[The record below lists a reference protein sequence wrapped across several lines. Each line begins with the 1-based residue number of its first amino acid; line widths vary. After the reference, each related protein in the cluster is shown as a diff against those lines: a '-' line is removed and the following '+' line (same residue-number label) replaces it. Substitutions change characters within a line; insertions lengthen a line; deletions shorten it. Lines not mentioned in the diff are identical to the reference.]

1 MLDERL
7 NLRRRGDPL
16 MKVSFES
23 KGDFDNLSKWLDS
36 IQKNNPKTALSR
48 IGEKGIKQLADN
60 TPRDTGET
68 ANGWTT
74 RVTTKNNVSEI
85 AWINTSHPN
94 LSVNLAKLLDQG
106 YTNGTGGF
114 IAPRP
119 YIIKSMD
126 SVWDEAGDIIFKE
139 LVK

>member
-1 MLDERL
+1 
-7 NLRRRGDPL
+7 

-23 KGDFDNLSKWLDS
+23 RGDFKNLSRWLDE
-36 IQKNNPKTALSR
+36 IQKNSAKNALSR
-48 IGEKGIKQLADN
+48 IGEQGVKRLANN

-68 ANGWTT
+68 AQGWVFEITS
-74 RVTTKNNVSEI
+74 KGAVSEV
-85 AWINTSHPN
+85 AWKNVAHPN

-114 IAPRP
+114 IPPRA
-119 YIIKSMD
+119 YIAKSMD
-126 SVWDEAGDIIFKE
+126 PVWKDAGDNIFKE